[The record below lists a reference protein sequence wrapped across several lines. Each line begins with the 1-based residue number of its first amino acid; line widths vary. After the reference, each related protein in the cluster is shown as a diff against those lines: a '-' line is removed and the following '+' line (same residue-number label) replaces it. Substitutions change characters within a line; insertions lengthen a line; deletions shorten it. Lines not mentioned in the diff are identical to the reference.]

1 LKEEKNFNMIITIKN
16 DDGTTSYD
24 VSNIEDEGSRTN
36 ATVMIQKVGNL
47 EIILEALNF
56 ASATHRGN
64 LETLLKE
71 NPEAIVEEEG
81 ETDTN
86 KVDVEQSD
94 EESSEEDS

>member
-1 LKEEKNFNMIITIKN
+1 MIITIKN

-86 KVDVEQSD
+86 KVDVEQNN